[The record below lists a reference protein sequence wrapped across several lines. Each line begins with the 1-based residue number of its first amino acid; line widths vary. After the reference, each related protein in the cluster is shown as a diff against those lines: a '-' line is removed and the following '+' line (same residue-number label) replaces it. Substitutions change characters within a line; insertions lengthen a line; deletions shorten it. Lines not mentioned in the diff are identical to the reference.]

1 MIIKTGK
8 NFGMKLLI
16 KNNIKKVVYFNKL
29 LSLKKKFSFL
39 NKKKIILV
47 GSGPNLDKKIF
58 EVKNDEVIIS
68 CNASGANIAKLN
80 LGEISL
86 TVVDNEL
93 IDEKIAF
100 NKEARSKIIKN
111 NILKDLNLGHLIS
124 VQSNHAKDIDH
135 KILKANIKSFTSIDK
150 NMRKIIIDSVLGKS
164 IIDNDNISLIS
175 TGVFSICLCLYFGAK
190 EIIFTGFTL
199 FKDKKNYFYDEP
211 NSAINDS
218 NYLTRNHSLADSVTI
233 GILKL
238 NGFKIEA
245 RDRDFYPLMS
255 NWGTKV

>member
-1 MIIKTGK
+1 MIIEIGK

-16 KNNIKKVVYFNKL
+16 KRNIKKIVYFNKL
-29 LSLKKKFSFL
+29 LSLKKSFGFL
-39 NKKKIILV
+39 KKKKVIIV
-47 GSGPNLDKKIF
+47 GSGPSLDQKVFDSKDDSFIL
-58 EVKNDEVIIS
+58 S

-80 LGEISL
+80 LGEINL

-100 NKEARSKIIKN
+100 EKEVRSNIIKN
-111 NILKDLNLGHLIS
+111 DILKNINLGHLLS
-124 VQSNHAKDIDH
+124 VQSNHSKNIDH
-135 KILKANIKSFTSIDK
+135 KILKANIKSFTTIDR

-164 IIDNDNISLIS
+164 IIDNNNISLIS
-175 TGVFSICLCLYFGAK
+175 TGVFAICLCIYFGAR

-199 FKDKKNYFYDEP
+199 FKDKKDHFYDKP
-211 NSAINDS
+211 KTIINDT

-255 NWGTKV
+255 NWETKI